1 MPRSIECPSIQINS
15 TGVNAISFRDIGKIH
30 PYSESNNSHVDT
42 VSDFDGV
49 WKDLLNGN
57 SWKDDPNIS
66 YAFKHIV
73 ERTEEFYLITARTK
87 TKRCSVFPFISDDLI
102 EEIHSDI
109 ETINPDCKLTVIC
122 GLEKIFNG
130 NTLREII
137 TRKIN
142 QEHNVGVFG
151 SSLRD
156 GVLAERIYSNFGDKR
171 QNLTIFN
178 TGHTFV

>member
-1 MPRSIECPSIQINS
+1 MRRSVECPSIKINN
-15 TGVNAISFRDIGKIH
+15 TGVKAISFRDIEKIH
-30 PYSESNNSHVDT
+30 PYSSDNNSHVDT
-42 VSDFDGV
+42 ISDFDGV
-49 WKDLLNGN
+49 WKDLINGN

-66 YAFKHIV
+66 YAFRHIV
-73 ERTEEFYLITARTK
+73 EKTEEFYLVTARTK
-87 TKRCSVFPFISDDLI
+87 TKRCSIFPFISDDLI
-102 EEIHSDI
+102 EEIHNDV
-109 ETINPDCKLTVIC
+109 ETINPSCKLTVVC

-137 TRKIN
+137 MRKIN

-151 SSLRD
+151 SSIRD
-156 GVLAERIYSNFGDKR
+156 GVLAGRIYNDSGIKR